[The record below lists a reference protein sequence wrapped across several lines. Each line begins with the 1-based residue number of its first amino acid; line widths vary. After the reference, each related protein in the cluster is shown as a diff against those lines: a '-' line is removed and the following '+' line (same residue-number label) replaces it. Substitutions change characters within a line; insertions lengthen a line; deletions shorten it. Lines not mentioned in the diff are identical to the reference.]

1 MNDIKNIASFY
12 WDSSEKWCVE
22 PGSGCTVDT
31 GPIYGDGDVAVG
43 TMIDCRIPEE
53 TRKKMALGLIP
64 VTSYEDQK

>member
-1 MNDIKNIASFY
+1 MSDIKNMASFY
-12 WDSSEKWCVE
+12 WDPSEKWCVRPE
-22 PGSGCTVDT
+22 SGCAVDT
-31 GPIYGDGDVAVG
+31 GTFDDGGVVVG